1 MQNFKGD
8 GMTLFS
14 SFWQAGYEGA
24 DHINPSG
31 LRLSMNE
38 VNDHLNRACEDYAVL
53 RRFNIRTVRESVGWH
68 LAEPSEGE
76 YDFSLV
82 ALRMKAAQEHG
93 IQISW
98 TVCHYGWPENLS
110 LFSIDFVPRFATFC
124 GALARYLV
132 PWYQDAPVYSPMNE
146 ISFLSWGIEAGVFT
160 CPDAPEH
167 DRGEGSKRQL
177 VRATLAGCE
186 AILQADPRARFLH
199 CDPVI
204 HVIAEEESEECR
216 ALARSLCESQYHA
229 WDMIAGRLAPE
240 LGGAE
245 RYLDLIGIN
254 YYHANQWEAFSNHR
268 LYWHLGDRRRKPL
281 HKILQDLQQ
290 RYQRPLLLAETS
302 HVGSGRGAW
311 ISQIAT
317 QVAQAQLAGVDLLGV
332 CIYPIIDRPQWE
344 DTTIW
349 THSGLW
355 DLDRSGP
362 DPYAR
367 HLQSTYAQALY
378 QAQRSLGQFH
388 RIITS
393 AKMAQEKDMKQTTLI
408 VFSHLRWN
416 FVFQRPQHLMTR
428 LAQHYE
434 VMFIEEPVYQP
445 GPAGLHRSLPAPN
458 ITVIQPHTDIDT
470 PGFHDSQIALL
481 QQQLSTLV
489 NEDERPLIWFYTPMA
504 LPLLTTFQPCAV
516 IYDCMDELSAF
527 NYAPRQLQQLESALI
542 SRADLVF
549 TGGTSLY
556 EVKKSKHPRVYCF
569 PSSVDTVHFEQAL
582 DRNNGHPLQSSLPS
596 PRLGY
601 YGVIDERMDIE
612 LIAALADSHPEWQ
625 IVMVGPVVKIDPA
638 SLPRRDN
645 IYWFGQQPYEA
656 LPQFLAGWDV
666 CLMPFALNAST
677 RFISPTKVLEYMAAQ
692 LPIVSTAITDVER
705 HYDGL
710 IAIAHSQKEFILACE
725 SALHLPPESRQKL
738 AEQMRVR
745 VSATSWDKTA
755 EQMYKLI
762 YQANHTTDGKTPC
775 AGESTQPPPAIAEMP
790 TLMEKTDPVSC
801 LIIGAGPTGLSAG
814 YHYGE
819 GAVILE
825 KNDTPGGWCRSIQD
839 KGFTFD
845 YAGHIMFSQDA
856 YVHQLYEML
865 LGDNLHWQERE
876 AWVYNDGVYTRYPF
890 QSALHGLQPEVIR
903 ECILG
908 AVEARY
914 GVTEMSAMPVE
925 LEASVVKDPLLSES
939 HSYIHDSCT
948 EDAAQ
953 NEEHCLAKSDEKAT
967 ENFEQFIM
975 RTWGRGIAR
984 HFALP
989 YNKKLWKLP
998 LTEMETSWLG
1008 GRVPLP
1014 DLAQIIDG
1022 ALQPPAKPIGPNARF
1037 GYPLRGGFQ
1046 ALMSGFLPHLKCT
1059 LQTNAAIVKI
1069 LPQAH
1074 VAILDDGRNY
1084 HYDQLIS
1091 TMPLPELIKLLS
1103 NEAPENVQAAARQLR
1118 HVSVRCVNLGIGR
1131 TCLTEKHWIY
1141 YPGETLFH
1149 RIFVQGNASPE
1160 CNPEG
1165 GFGITCEITY
1175 SQDQPLPLKEE
1186 ALIARCVGDCIKVGI
1201 IRPDDVILTAN
1212 EVDMPYAYVIYD
1224 HARKA
1229 NVDLIR
1235 QWLLTQDIHLSGR
1248 YSEWEYYNSDHAFL
1262 AGKRAAENVR
1272 NQMLVKNMHC

>member
-1 MQNFKGD
+1 MP
-8 GMTLFS
+8 LFS

-24 DHINPSG
+24 DHINPHG

-38 VNDHLNRACEDYAVL
+38 INDHLTRAREDYAAL
-53 RRFNIRTVRESVGWH
+53 RRFNIHTVRESVGWR
-68 LAEPSEGE
+68 LAEKTSGE
-76 YDFSLV
+76 YDFSSV
-82 ALRMKAAQEHG
+82 ALRMQAAQEQG

-98 TVCHYGWPENLS
+98 TICHYGWPEDIS
-110 LFSIDFVPRFATFC
+110 LFSFDFVPRFAAFC
-124 GALARYLV
+124 GALAHYLA

-146 ISFLSWGIEAGVFT
+146 ISFLSWGIEAGVFS

-167 DRGEGSKRQL
+167 NRGDASKRQL

-186 AILQADPRARFLH
+186 AIWQADPRARFLH

-216 ALARSLCESQYHA
+216 ALARSLCESQYQA

-245 RYLDLIGIN
+245 HYLDLIGIN
-254 YYHANQWEAFSNHR
+254 YYHANQWEAFSARR
-268 LYWHLGDRRRKPL
+268 LYWHLGDLRRKPL
-281 HKILQDLQQ
+281 HEILHVLQQ

-311 ISQIAT
+311 ISHIAA
-317 QVAQAQLAGVDLLGV
+317 QVAQAQLVGVELLGI
-332 CIYPIIDRPQWE
+332 CLYPILDRPQWE
-344 DTTIW
+344 DTALW

-355 DLDRSGP
+355 NLDRHGP
-362 DPYAR
+362 DPCARYLQPNYA
-367 HLQSTYAQALY
+367 HALR
-378 QAQRSLGQFH
+378 QAQRSLRQFH
-388 RIITS
+388 WLISS
-393 AKMAQEKDMKQTTLI
+393 ARPDQEKNMKQNTLI
-408 VFSHLRWN
+408 VFSHLRWD

-428 LAQHYE
+428 LAQHYQ
-434 VMFIEEPVYQP
+434 VLFVEEPVYLP
-445 GPAGLHRSLPAPN
+445 GPTGLHQSFPAPN
-458 ITVIQPHTDIDT
+458 ITVIQPHTDVDA
-470 PGFHDSQIALL
+470 PGFHDSQIAPLQLL
-481 QQQLSTLV
+481 LATLV
-489 NEDERPLIWFYTPMA
+489 DEDERPLVWFYTPMA
-504 LPLLTTFQPCAV
+504 LPLLTSFQPLAV

-527 NYAPRQLQQLESALI
+527 NHAPRQLQQRESALM

-549 TGGTSLY
+549 TGGTGLY
-556 EVKKSKHPRVYCF
+556 EAKKAKHPQVHCF

-601 YGVIDERMDIE
+601 YGVIDERMD
-612 LIAALADSHPEWQ
+612 LPLLAALADSHPEWQ
-625 IVMVGPVVKIDPA
+625 IIMVGPVVKIDPA
-638 SLPRRDN
+638 SLPQREN
-645 IYWFGQQPYEA
+645 IHWFGQQPYDA

-705 HYDGL
+705 HYAGL
-710 IAIAHSQKEFILACE
+710 VAIAYTPETFIQACE
-725 SALHLPPESRQKL
+725 NALRLAPEARETL
-738 AEQMRVR
+738 AGQMRTR
-745 VSATSWDKTA
+745 VAATSWDHTA
-755 EQMYKLI
+755 EQMYKLMH
-762 YQANHTTDGKTPC
+762 QAMRKTAGKMPG
-775 AGESTQPPPAIAEMP
+775 AGEAAQPQ
-790 TLMEKTDPVSC
+790 PVMTRLTPSMVETKSVPC

-825 KNDTPGGWCRSIQD
+825 KNDTPGGWCRSVQD

-856 YVHQLYEML
+856 YVLQLYEML

-890 QSALHGLQPEVIR
+890 QSALYGLPPEVIK

-908 AVEARY
+908 AIEARY
-914 GVTEMSAMPVE
+914 GTTKTGAVPVL
-925 LEASVVKDPLLSES
+925 LEAAGVKNPLRSENLS
-939 HSYIHDSCT
+939 YRRDCCADGAIPDGKDWLT
-948 EDAAQ
+948 
-953 NEEHCLAKSDEKAT
+953 KSDEDAP

-975 RTWGRGIAR
+975 RTWGKGIAR

-1014 DLAQIIDG
+1014 DLGQIIDG
-1022 ALQPPAKPIGPNARF
+1022 ALQPLAKPVGPNARF

-1046 ALMSGFLPHLKCT
+1046 ALMSGFLRHLKCA
-1059 LQTNAAIVKI
+1059 LETNAAIAKI

-1074 VAILDDGRNY
+1074 IAILADGR
-1084 HYDQLIS
+1084 HYRYNQLIS
-1091 TMPLPELIKLLS
+1091 TMPLPELIKVMGD
-1103 NEAPENVQAAARQLR
+1103 EVPENVHDAARELR

-1131 TCLTEKHWIY
+1131 THLTEKHWIY
-1141 YPGETLFH
+1141 YPGNTLFH

-1165 GFGITCEITY
+1165 GFGLTCEMTY
-1175 SQDQPLPLKEE
+1175 CREQPLPLEGE
-1186 ALIARCVGDCIKVGI
+1186 ALIARCVEDCIKVGM
-1201 IRPDDVILTAN
+1201 IRRDDVILTAN
-1212 EVDMPYAYVIYD
+1212 VVDMPYAYVIYD

-1229 NVDLIR
+1229 NVTLIR

-1262 AGKRAAENVR
+1262 AGKQAAENVKIQMPAQNVR
-1272 NQMLVKNMHC
+1272 N